1 MFVFKLKIELDVGE
15 LFMLKSDCS
24 TEIELEKDALERV
37 KSMEDVHPSVIR
49 IKQAR
54 IDMYEKILDALSE
67 CEIQKVED

>member
-1 MFVFKLKIELDVGE
+1 MFIFKLKIELDVDE
-15 LFMLKSDCS
+15 LFMLHSDCS

-37 KSMEDVHPSVIR
+37 KSMEDVDPRIIR
-49 IKQAR
+49 VKQAR